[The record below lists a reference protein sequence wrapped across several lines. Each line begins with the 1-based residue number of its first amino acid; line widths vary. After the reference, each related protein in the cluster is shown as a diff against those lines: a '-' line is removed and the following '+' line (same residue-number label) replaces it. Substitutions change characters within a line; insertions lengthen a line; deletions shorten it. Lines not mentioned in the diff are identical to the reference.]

1 MLGWGR
7 GSNSLRVDRD
17 SLVADISN
25 ISVVVVRGVLDS
37 LGTAIRESNRVLTRD
52 NTVSVSSLS
61 SIEPGVGVVISN
73 AILVSVGLLNLRVGR
88 GRVGNDRGS
97 MSNNWGRVGNNRG
110 GMSNNWGTVSNNW
123 GMMGNNRGSMSQN
136 RSSMSQNWSM
146 SNRSMRHYSTMSRDH
161 SMGGYKWFGGS
172 SSHTNKG
179 SDHESLHFCSIVV

>member
-7 GSNSLRVDRD
+7 GNNSLRVDRD

-61 SIEPGVGVVISN
+61 SIEPGVGVVVGN
-73 AILVSVGLLNLRVGR
+73 TILVSVGLLNLRVGR

-97 MSNNWGRVGNNRG
+97 MSNNWGRVGNDRGSMGNDWGRVGNNRCA
-110 GMSNNWGTVSNNW
+110 VSNNR
-123 GMMGNNRGSMSQN
+123 GMVGNNRGSMSQN

-146 SNRSMRHYSTMSRDH
+146 SNRSM
-161 SMGGYKWFGGS
+161 
-172 SSHTNKG
+172 
-179 SDHESLHFCSIVV
+179 

>member
-25 ISVVVVRGVLDS
+25 ISVVVVRSVLDS

-61 SIEPGVGVVISN
+61 SIEPGVGVVVSN
-73 AILVSVGLLNLRVGR
+73 TILVSVGLLNLGVGRGRVGNDWGSMSNDW

-97 MSNNWGRVGNNRG
+97 MGNDWGRVSNNRG
-110 GMSNNWGTVSNNW
+110 SMSNDRGTVSNNW
-123 GMMGNNRGSMSQN
+123 GGMSHKWSMSN
-136 RSSMSQNWSM
+136 SSMSQNWSM
-146 SNRSMRHYSTMSRDH
+146 SNSSMRH
-161 SMGGYKWFGGS
+161 
-172 SSHTNKG
+172 
-179 SDHESLHFCSIVV
+179 